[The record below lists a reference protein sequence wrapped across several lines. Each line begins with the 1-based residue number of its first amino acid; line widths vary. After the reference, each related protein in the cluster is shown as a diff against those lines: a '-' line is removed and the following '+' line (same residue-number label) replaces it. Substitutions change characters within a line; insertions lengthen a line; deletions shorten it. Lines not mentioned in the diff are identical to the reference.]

1 MPAAPE
7 DRVFCLNLGRHAVH
21 AGMAGKTGMV
31 VARWHQRF
39 VHLPMSL
46 VTIRTITR
54 EKNGSVWITHLVQG
68 WQENG
73 KWMRAA
79 A

>member
-1 MPAAPE
+1 MLAMASEMRLSAGMSKPAKRTRTTAPE
-7 DRVFCLNLGRHAVH
+7 TAATDI
-21 AGMAGKTGMV
+21 
-31 VARWHQRF
+31 
-39 VHLPMSL
+39 
-46 VTIRTITR
+46 TIRTITR